1 MTAIFPIRLR
11 KRGLNRAAALT
22 TVIDADEE
30 EQRYKP
36 IDLALVRRM
45 LGLLAPYRW
54 QYALGVTLGAA
65 QVTLEMQSPKFT
77 QAIIDHC
84 SAWLA
89 HLGRAPGA
97 AAAAAPPTTWIIR
110 AVSAA

>member
-1 MTAIFPIRLR
+1 MTLTFPFRLR
-11 KRGLNRAAALT
+11 KRGPKRPAAAR
-22 TVIDADEE
+22 TVLDEDEE

-45 LGLLAPYRW
+45 LGTLAPYRW

-89 HLGRAPGA
+89 QVGRAPGA
-97 AAAAAPPTTWIIR
+97 AIATAP
-110 AVSAA
+110 